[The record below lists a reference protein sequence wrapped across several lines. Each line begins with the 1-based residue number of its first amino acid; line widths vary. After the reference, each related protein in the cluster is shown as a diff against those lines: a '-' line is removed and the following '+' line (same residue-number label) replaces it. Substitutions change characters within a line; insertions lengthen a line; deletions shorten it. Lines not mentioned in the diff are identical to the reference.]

1 MKSSYSIF
9 IGGGYIDSQILWL
22 SKLISGYDAKPKKII
37 LDQVFNKITMDDLRK
52 TFPNTEIII
61 ENNINK
67 NFLFKFFF
75 IISNLK
81 KLLIL
86 LYKIKNRKKSFSNT
100 YENQILNSIW
110 DTALASMNDDQLKP
124 NLNQIVLAIFRS
136 LSAINKTKKIFD
148 LYSINLVFLGH
159 SVYGARA
166 MLAFFRKKKLK
177 YFVTQI
183 LMFMIAQSM
192 RLLGIK

>member
-67 NFLFKFFF
+67 IFYLNFL
-75 IISNLK
+75 
-81 KLLIL
+81 
-86 LYKIKNRKKSFSNT
+86 
-100 YENQILNSIW
+100 
-110 DTALASMNDDQLKP
+110 
-124 NLNQIVLAIFRS
+124 
-136 LSAINKTKKIFD
+136 
-148 LYSINLVFLGH
+148 H
-159 SVYGARA
+159 
-166 MLAFFRKKKLK
+166 
-177 YFVTQI
+177 YF
-183 LMFMIAQSM
+183 
-192 RLLGIK
+192 